1 MLQALLCSV
10 SGQNRSMTRTRPQI
24 LPVDLQAVLKANRGT
39 NYMKSRRIKW
49 FREAIAVVA
58 S

>member
-1 MLQALLCSV
+1 V